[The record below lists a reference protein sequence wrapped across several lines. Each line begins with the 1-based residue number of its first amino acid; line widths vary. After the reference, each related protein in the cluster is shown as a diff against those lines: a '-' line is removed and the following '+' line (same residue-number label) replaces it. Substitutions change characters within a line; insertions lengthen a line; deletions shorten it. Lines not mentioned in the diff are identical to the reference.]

1 MNKIVR
7 DCTNLSLRNC
17 LIADGY
23 LGSNTFGIFITT
35 LSLRTTR
42 ENKQHGQI
50 SADFEI
56 YLAGSPAIA
65 VAVLLSA
72 CSSTSTA
79 VNMHSETHAVGSGD
93 LSSLQASQD
102 EFETMVRNT
111 DVKSRLMDQYAS
123 WKGVRYRLGG
133 STRKGIDCS
142 AFVQRTFREQFGLE
156 LPRSTSEQ
164 QETGK
169 SISRAQLR
177 TGDLVLF
184 RAGSTG
190 RHVGIYLGNNQFV
203 HASTSSG
210 VTISSMDEPY
220 WKSATMKRV
229 ES

>member
-1 MNKIVR
+1 MVKSQPI
-7 DCTNLSLRNC
+7 LRY
-17 LIADGY
+17 I
-23 LGSNTFGIFITT
+23 
-35 LSLRTTR
+35 LRV
-42 ENKQHGQI
+42 
-50 SADFEI
+50 A
-56 YLAGSPAIA
+56 PAIA

-79 VNMHSETHAVGSGD
+79 KNMHSETHAVGSGD

-102 EFETMVRNT
+102 EFEKMVSNL

-164 QETGK
+164 QDSGK
-169 SISRAQLR
+169 SISRTQLR

-184 RAGSTG
+184 RAALRAVMS
-190 RHVGIYLGNNQFV
+190 V
-203 HASTSSG
+203 STSATTSLYMPLPAAASPSQAWMSHTG
-210 VTISSMDEPY
+210 
-220 WKSATMKRV
+220 KSAITKRV
-229 ES
+229 AF

>member
-1 MNKIVR
+1 MVKSQPI
-7 DCTNLSLRNC
+7 LRY
-17 LIADGY
+17 I
-23 LGSNTFGIFITT
+23 
-35 LSLRTTR
+35 LRV
-42 ENKQHGQI
+42 
-50 SADFEI
+50 A
-56 YLAGSPAIA
+56 PAIA

-79 VNMHSETHAVGSGD
+79 RNMHSETHAVGSGD

-102 EFETMVRNT
+102 EFETMVRNL

-220 WKSATMKRV
+220 WKKRYNEARRV
-229 ES
+229 LSRSKTVLHRRRLSLGWLRDKKHCPRQCFFLPPGSQRRKISYVF